1 MWKIFKRRA
10 VAERRSAP
18 LLDPPLIITCF
29 TESDQKTHL
38 GVNDTW
44 TTLCSHEY
52 VKAGHPVL
60 ASEVEDSVDGQNSMS
75 FYCPEC
81 VEILTGI
88 PAARVLAARNL

>member
-10 VAERRSAP
+10 ATERQSVP
-18 LLDPPLIITCF
+18 PLDPPLIITCF

-52 VKAGHPVL
+52 VKAGHLVL
-60 ASEVEDSVDGQNSMS
+60 ASEVGDSVGKQNSIS
-75 FYCPEC
+75 CYCPEC

-88 PAARVLAARNL
+88 PAARILTAKKL

>member
-18 LLDPPLIITCF
+18 LLDPPLITTCF
-29 TESDQKTHL
+29 TQLGQETHL

-52 VKAGHPVL
+52 VQAGHLML
-60 ASEVEDSVDGQNSMS
+60 ASEVTQSVSEQNSMS

-88 PAARVLAARNL
+88 PAAKIFAARNL